1 MDVAK
6 SKSSD
11 ATIEMLEG
19 GIRVLVRGNR
29 PADAVVPSA
38 DNSLAA
44 GATSIADI
52 EKLMEELQ
60 VAHNYL
66 QSEGERVREANARY
80 AHLAHTASASVKI
93 IAESLGKW
101 RRLETSGQAPA
112 VLPPAPSLTP
122 VHDGE
127 SQHEPN
133 DPQCAGSVDENGR
146 P

>member
-1 MDVAK
+1 MGKPMDVAK

-19 GIRVLVRGNR
+19 GIRALVRGNR
-29 PADAVVPSA
+29 PADPVVSSA
-38 DNSLAA
+38 EDSLAA

-52 EKLMEELQ
+52 ENLMEELQ
-60 VAHNYL
+60 VAHDYL
-66 QSEGERVREANARY
+66 QSEGERVRQANARY

-112 VLPPAPSLTP
+112 ALPRAPSLSP
-122 VHDGE
+122 VHDSE
-127 SQHEPN
+127 PQHEL
-133 DPQCAGSVDENGR
+133 DDQ
-146 P
+146 

>member
-1 MDVAK
+1 MGKPMDVAK

-19 GIRVLVRGNR
+19 GIRALVRGNR
-29 PADAVVPSA
+29 PSDPVVSSA
-38 DNSLAA
+38 EDSLAA

-52 EKLMEELQ
+52 ENLMEELQ
-60 VAHNYL
+60 VAHDYL
-66 QSEGERVREANARY
+66 QSEGERVRQANARY

-112 VLPPAPSLTP
+112 ALPRAPSLSP

-127 SQHEPN
+127 PQHES
-133 DPQCAGSVDENGR
+133 DDQ
-146 P
+146 

>member
-1 MDVAK
+1 MDVVK

-19 GIRVLVRGNR
+19 GIRALVRGNR
-29 PADAVVPSA
+29 PADAAISSA
-38 DNSLAA
+38 EDSLAA

-52 EKLMEELQ
+52 ENLMEELQ
-60 VAHNYL
+60 VAHDYL
-66 QSEGERVREANARY
+66 QSEGERVRQANARY

-112 VLPPAPSLTP
+112 ELPRAPSLSP
-122 VHDGE
+122 VHDDE
-127 SQHEPN
+127 PQHESN
-133 DPQCAGSVDENGR
+133 DQ
-146 P
+146 

>member
-11 ATIEMLEG
+11 TTLEMLEG
-19 GIRVLVRGNR
+19 GIRGLVRGNR
-29 PADAVVPSA
+29 PADAAVTLTE
-38 DNSLAA
+38 DSLAA
-44 GATSIADI
+44 GATSVADI

-60 VAHNYL
+60 IARDYL
-66 QSEGERVREANARY
+66 LSEGEHLRQVNARY

-101 RRLETSGQAPA
+101 RRLEMSDQAPSS
-112 VLPPAPSLTP
+112 LPHAPSLAP

-127 SQHEPN
+127 PQHESN
-133 DPQCAGSVDENGR
+133 DQ
-146 P
+146 